1 MERRRTTRHG
11 VVVAVRRSTSTCAQ
25 WTATRGEVEM
35 LQGGTGAE
43 RAGAQQGHGAWP
55 TAAANAVMARTE
67 KGDGG
72 DGIAVIRSKFKIRFA
87 NSIFLLLYGLK

>member
-1 MERRRTTRHG
+1 MEKGRTARHV
-11 VVVAVRRSTSTCAQ
+11 VVVAVRRSTSMCVQ

-35 LQGGTGAE
+35 LQGGTGGGE
-43 RAGAQQGHGAWP
+43 DWGRSAWP
-55 TAAANAVMARTE
+55 MAAANAVTARTE

-87 NSIFLLLYGLK
+87 ISIFLFLYGLK

>member
-1 MERRRTTRHG
+1 M
-11 VVVAVRRSTSTCAQ
+11 Q

-43 RAGAQQGHGAWP
+43 RVGAQQGRGAWP
-55 TAAANAVMARTE
+55 TAAANAVTARTE

-72 DGIAVIRSKFKIRFA
+72 DGIAVIRSKFKIVLQTQFFSFYMA
-87 NSIFLLLYGLK
+87 SNEKLLNIKLA